1 LKFYRY
7 GKQKI
12 RLVLLLGS
20 ISAARRPTLFF
31 ANCCLFYLFFVVKIT
46 LGVV

>member
-1 LKFYRY
+1 LTFYRY

-31 ANCCLFYLFFVVKIT
+31 CKLLPVLPVFCC
-46 LGVV
+46 